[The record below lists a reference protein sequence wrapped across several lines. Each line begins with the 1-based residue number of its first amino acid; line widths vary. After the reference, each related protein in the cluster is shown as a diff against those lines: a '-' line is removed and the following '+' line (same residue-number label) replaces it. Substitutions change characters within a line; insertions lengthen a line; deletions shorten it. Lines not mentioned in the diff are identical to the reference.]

1 MAVKIRMTRMGRR
14 HRPFY
19 RINAIDSRAPRDG
32 EILEKLGHY
41 DPLVKDTE
49 KQLVLNV
56 ERVKYWLDKGAIPSD
71 TVSEMLLKL
80 GVKHKYAE
88 QKAAR
93 RDKARAIAK
102 AKGKEFFTKGGK
114 IAAEKTIENAAK
126 AAEAKAKAEAAA
138 KEAAIKA
145 AEAKA
150 KADAE
155 AKEAAAKAADERAKA
170 EAAAKET
177 AAKAAE
183 EKAKADAEAKEREAK
198 AAEETKVE
206 EKAAVVEEK
215 PELVEEKL
223 EVVEEKAEV
232 VEEKSDS
239 EAEAKVEEASEPQA
253 KLEDTPQAK
262 EEDTSSEDEEK
273 KE

>member
-88 QKAAR
+88 QKASR

-138 KEAAIKA
+138 KEAAAKA
-145 AEAKA
+145 AEEKA

-155 AKEAAAKAADERAKA
+155 AKEA
-170 EAAAKET
+170 

-183 EKAKADAEAKEREAK
+183 EKAKADAEAKEAAAKAAEEKAKAEAEAKEQEAK
-198 AAEETKVE
+198 AAEETKAE

-215 PELVEEKL
+215 PEPVEEKL
-223 EVVEEKAEV
+223 EFVEEKTEF

-239 EAEAKVEEASEPQA
+239 EAEAKVEEASEQP
-253 KLEDTPQAK
+253 EDTPQTK